1 MVASSNFTHVM
12 WSSILFFCLFG
23 SYLPIYLQP
32 SFLNVYVYVQ
42 PSISF
47 FPHGILPQFIDF
59 LYQTWSFRLSYLNY
73 PPLSQ
78 PYLPLHRN
86 ALYHTASYGTIP
98 QLYICS
104 VPYRLITLDI
114 GHFRAAT
121 NTHARTQSHTHTYIF
136 MIIYD
141 YSPDSDSYRG
151 SYFQ

>member
-12 WSSILFFCLFG
+12 WSSILFFVCLDRICQYIC
-23 SYLPIYLQP
+23 SLL
-32 SFLNVYVYVQ
+32 FLKVYVYVQ

-98 QLYICS
+98 QLYIRS
-104 VPYRLITLDI
+104 VPYRVITLDI

-136 MIIYD
+136 MIVYD